1 MKKWVKICA
10 GAFAL
15 TLGATAGTGLTI
27 QTANA
32 SAAYRTVKTKTYY
45 GADYHAK
52 SKTKSA
58 YMWNSNHTKKLH
70 NLKNY
75 PKTTWYLQK
84 SVKLTNGKSTGIYY
98 YVQNQNRTVSGYV
111 WRGYLTK
118 GANPANQNTKPTAQ
132 SLAQDAAFTH
142 QIATLFP
149 QATESSALNTYAKNV
164 NTHDID
170 AYQATVGIQKDL
182 KVKDVY
188 ILNVK
193 GVSRPATLSKIKTQ
207 FGKDTQVWKNDKLVT
222 YNAANHLNDFKGG
235 YVGSYMLSSSM
246 GVYLTIIVA
255 K

>member
-1 MKKWVKICA
+1 MKKWLKICA

-15 TLGATAGTGLTI
+15 TLGATAGAGLTT

-32 SAAYRTVKTKTYY
+32 SAAYRTIQTKTYY
-45 GADYHAK
+45 GNVYHAV
-52 SKTKSA
+52 SKTKSV
-58 YMWNSNHTKKLH
+58 YMWNSTHTKKLH

-75 PKTTWYLQK
+75 PKTTWYVQK
-84 SVKLTNGKSTGIYY
+84 SVKLTNGKTTAVYY
-98 YVQNQNRTVSGYV
+98 YVQNHNKTVSGYV
-111 WRGYLTK
+111 WHGYLTK
-118 GANPANQNTKPTAQ
+118 GFNSANPNTKPTAQ

-149 QATESSALNTYAKNV
+149 QARESTALNTYAKNV
-164 NTHDID
+164 NTHDIN

-182 KVKDVY
+182 NVKDVY

-193 GVSRPATLSKIKTQ
+193 GISRPATLSKIKTQ

-222 YNAANHLNDFKGG
+222 YNAADHLNDFKGG
-235 YVGSYMLSSSM
+235 YVGSYILSST
-246 GVYLTIIVA
+246 GVYLTIILA